1 MKQFIRISVLSLSLS
16 LIGATSVVAH
26 SDRNEK
32 RPQTYAEAFIPMTR
46 QDFEQN
52 RYRQS
57 LFRHPPGNVRAEDI
71 ATLFAGKVLVIDRG
85 RNFSKVPG
93 IVDHALKVVFIG
105 NIGKNQRYIWCSYDF
120 EANYFTRKNK
130 SKWSPVKI
138 QHDGFLW
145 PRFDPSFGNDR
156 HHGLSPLYEAESG
169 RIVFYRHRNK
179 TWHPWNPG
187 HIQERLPAAVYT
199 ICPDFP
205 SPEELGVKV
214 NSKQTAVTY
223 DKLLEQDRGQRVLRP
238 DLVTLNP
245 LEIAD

>member
-1 MKQFIRISVLSLSLS
+1 MIQLIRTSVLSLSLS
-16 LIGATSVVAH
+16 LIGATAVVAH

-46 QDFEQN
+46 QDFDQN

-57 LFRHPPGNVRAEDI
+57 LFRHSPGNVRAEDI
-71 ATLFAGKVLVIDRG
+71 AALFAGKVLVIDRG

-105 NIGKNQRYIWCSYDF
+105 RDQRYIWCSYDS
-120 EANYFTRKNK
+120 ESNYWTRKD
-130 SKWSPVKI
+130 KWSPVKVL
-138 QHDGFLW
+138 HDGLLW
-145 PRFDPSFGNDR
+145 PRFDPAFENDR
-156 HHGLSPLYEAESG
+156 LHGLSPLYEAESG
-169 RIVFYRHRNK
+169 RIVFYRYRNK
-179 TWHPWNPG
+179 TFHPWNPG

-199 ICPDFP
+199 LCPDFP

-223 DKLLEQDRGQRVLRP
+223 DKLLEQDPGRRVLRP

-245 LEIAD
+245 VEIAE